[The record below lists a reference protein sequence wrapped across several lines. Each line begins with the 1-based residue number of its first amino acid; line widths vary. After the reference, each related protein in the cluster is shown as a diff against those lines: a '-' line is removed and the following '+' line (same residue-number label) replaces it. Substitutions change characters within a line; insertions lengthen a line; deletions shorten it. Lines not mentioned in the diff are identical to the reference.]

1 MEQQLFRGKCSI
13 QTQTAVFRLVHTFY
27 STAGFRLGKPDLCC
41 LFCRLFPP
49 HRGLKFSTGGGA
61 PCNLTPKL
69 GLLPEHRTA
78 RTSSPKSFDEENRYI
93 LLIQVML
100 VEPDPTNHLT
110 ALSVPLRF
118 HNLLAD
124 RACYHGSTGEAD
136 MRLEAQI
143 RGLLDPSLDACDF
156 PFYKCQRDLDR
167 F

>member
-1 MEQQLFRGKCSI
+1 MEQRLFRGKSSI

-41 LFCRLFPP
+41 LFFRLFPP

-69 GLLPEHRTA
+69 SLLPEHRTA
-78 RTSSPKSFDEENRYI
+78 RTSSPKSFDEENRYT

-124 RACYHGSTGEAD
+124 RACYHGSTGAAD
-136 MRLEAQI
+136 MRLEAHNTGALGSFAG
-143 RGLLDPSLDACDF
+143 RLRF
-156 PFYKCQRDLDR
+156 PVL
-167 F
+167 